1 MVWAALTFMTRLPKP
16 IDLPVVVRVVGVSG
30 TIRKAEEEII
40 RRAKELVLRAK
51 TADDKSAEAAMLRE
65 VVRAVEKS
73 RETEALT
80 TDAMDVDEAE
90 SESD

>member
-16 IDLPVVVRVVGVSG
+16 IDIPVVIRVVRVSG

-40 RRAKELVLRAK
+40 RRAKELVLRAR
-51 TADDKSAEAAMLRE
+51 TAEEITGEAAIVRD

-73 RETEALT
+73 RETEVVV
-80 TDAMDVDEAE
+80 MDEEED
-90 SESD
+90 ESDSD